1 MANYGRFKK
10 KRKDGES
17 NRICRKNEKSIRRSW
32 GSIDESTGRDE
43 KTGRQKKKESRRIAS
58 RRQSDVEYKRFDV

>member
-1 MANYGRFKK
+1 MSPFMANYGRFKK

-32 GSIDESTGRDE
+32 GSIDKSTGRDE
-43 KTGRQKKKESRRIAS
+43 KTGR
-58 RRQSDVEYKRFDV
+58 